1 MKKII
6 STMLCL
12 CLMCCTFVIDV
23 SAASEQKLSLNAK
36 SIVFKSTSAEI
47 SKDIVVKVTNDTS
60 DTEITATTQN
70 MGVAYAG
77 FTKKDSQGYHFNLIP
92 VGDGGATS
100 IIFTNGHS
108 SIALPVVAY
117 DSVNFKE
124 ATNKNSVFDVRNI
137 RDIIGSPENFKF
149 TKAVTGV
156 IHANWLAPNYT
167 KKDIKTCTLKLSFYD
182 SVGNKL
188 YNDYSG
194 EDYASIKLKDIDR
207 DEKFLMSDNVFVSKD
222 CANVVIDTIKI
233 EYTNG
238 TTDYGLYC
246 YGVNDLVSAG
256 TVVVPQT
263 NDTVAYYSKYPTVPD
278 FGKFANAKLSNN
290 YSTSKA
296 TFYAY
301 KGGFDIDKIEEYTD
315 MLIAKG
321 FSYMGS
327 FENQSGNDMLAFDN
341 GKISVVVGVEGKE
354 FLIMVSPD

>member
-1 MKKII
+1 
-6 STMLCL
+6 
-12 CLMCCTFVIDV
+12 MCCTFVIDV

-194 EDYASIKLKDIDR
+194 EDFTSIKLKDIDR

-222 CANVVIDTIKI
+222 CANVVIDTVKI

-246 YGVNDLVSAG
+246 YGVNDLVSTG
-256 TVVVPQT
+256 TVVIPQNDTAQT
-263 NDTVAYYSKYPTVPD
+263 NTTTYYSKYPTVPD
-278 FGKFANAKLSNN
+278 FGKFAS
-290 YSTSKA
+290 A
-296 TFYAY
+296 TLYKQDTNGGTAIYAY
-301 KGGFDIDKIEEYTD
+301 DADFDPDAIDSYISLLKDEGYSYYTT
-315 MLIAKG
+315 MNKAGINQLMYTNN
-321 FSYMGS
+321 SYFVGIGTMEGLL
-327 FENQSGNDMLAFDN
+327 SGKLVITVYKFT
-341 GKISVVVGVEGKE
+341 
-354 FLIMVSPD
+354 